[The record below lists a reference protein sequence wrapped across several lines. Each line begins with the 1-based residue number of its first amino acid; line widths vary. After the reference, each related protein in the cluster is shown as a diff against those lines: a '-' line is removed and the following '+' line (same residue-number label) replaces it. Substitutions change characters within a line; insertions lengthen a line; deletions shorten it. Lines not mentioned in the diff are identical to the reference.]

1 VERLLTVKDLS
12 EIINFAKMFGSVE
25 KKLTTGKRQNTE
37 RAEQLIGSIY
47 NVKKEEMEEMKKMLA
62 LP

>member
-1 VERLLTVKDLS
+1 VERLLTVKDPS
-12 EIINFAKMFGSVE
+12 EIISFAKLFGSVE

-47 NVKKEEMEEMKKMLA
+47 NG
-62 LP
+62 